1 MDKPELHFSGHPLP
15 VVVGHGIW
23 LGWKGDR
30 EIMLWFSLLC
40 MEQEKKKK
48 AWKTEKIGGKKKSE
62 PWYAQKEEALL
73 SSHPLAKSKIE
84 AYLMSRSRG

>member
-30 EIMLWFSLLC
+30 EIMLWFALYGAR
-40 MEQEKKKK
+40 KKKK
-48 AWKTEKIGGKKKSE
+48 AWKIKKIGKKKSE
-62 PWYAQKEEALL
+62 PWYAQKEEAPL
-73 SSHPLAKSKIE
+73 SSHPLAKSKIK
-84 AYLMSRSRG
+84 AHLMSRSRG

>member
-30 EIMLWFSLLC
+30 EIMLWFALYGARK
-40 MEQEKKKK
+40 KKKK
-48 AWKTEKIGGKKKSE
+48 AWKIEKIGGKKKSE
-62 PWYAQKEEALL
+62 PCYAQKEEALL